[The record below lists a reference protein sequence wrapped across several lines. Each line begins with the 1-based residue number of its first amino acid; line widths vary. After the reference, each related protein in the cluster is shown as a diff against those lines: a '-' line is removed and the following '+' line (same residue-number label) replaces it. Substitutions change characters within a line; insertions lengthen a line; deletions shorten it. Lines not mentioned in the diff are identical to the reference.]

1 MFLYISFSN
10 SKENWLAAID
20 TAGDLN
26 KEAGVLSLNPDYH
39 FLLSTIDSVLTD
51 LS

>member
-20 TAGDLN
+20 TVGDLN
-26 KEAGVLSLNPDYH
+26 KEAEVGASNLT
-39 FLLSTIDSVLTD
+39 TIFC
-51 LS
+51 